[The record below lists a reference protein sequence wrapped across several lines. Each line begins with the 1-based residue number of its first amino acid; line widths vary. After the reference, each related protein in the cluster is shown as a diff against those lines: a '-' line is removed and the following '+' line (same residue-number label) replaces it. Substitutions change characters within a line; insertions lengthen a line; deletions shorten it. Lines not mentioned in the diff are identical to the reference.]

1 MNDQVQSSRASQD
14 DDEIDLLEL
23 LGTLLEGKW
32 LIFLFMLIAVGL
44 AFIYAFGQQSIYKA
58 DALLQVESKTAA
70 VPGIEELAG
79 FGGDDTSVSAE
90 LELIKSRKIIGQA
103 VDELK
108 LDLIAAPKKFPLLSN
123 VHQRFFSP
131 DETKK
136 FPPVWDKFDE
146 FAFQYAWGNEAIKIN
161 SLTVP
166 DKLLNKP
173 LTLIAKENKSYHLF
187 VTDTLLLK
195 GKIGQPAQS
204 KDGSLK
210 LRVDVLVGLPET
222 KYSLVKQ
229 SRLVAIER
237 LQQRLKAS
245 EKGKK
250 TGIISLALTGAN
262 KEQMVKILDY
272 IAKIYQKQ
280 NRNRS
285 TKEAA
290 NALGFLKT
298 QIKPIEDK
306 ANRAEA
312 ALSQYRTEHQTADIS
327 METKGVLEV
336 VAGIDT
342 ELQQLSFKRDELG
355 KKYTDN
361 HPSMQVVISQQRKL
375 QQRKKKASLEI
386 VKLPKKQ
393 QELFK
398 LESNFKVA
406 DAIYHQLLNN
416 IQEFKIA
423 KASKVGNVYIVD
435 KAVAHG
441 GAIKPKKSLILAL
454 GGLLGLMLGVLIVFL
469 RKALHQTVNSPEELE
484 RVTGLSVYATVP
496 LSTGVS
502 LTRALKNKAKKQ
514 KSLLAN
520 DNITDPAIESLRS
533 LRTSLH
539 FALLEAKNNIVM
551 ITGPAPGIGKS
562 FISSNFSAVLAAS
575 EQRVLLID
583 ADMRKGYLHNLLNLN
598 KSPGL
603 SGLIS
608 SKHSIEDT
616 IQTAAIGEHT
626 MDVITRGQTPPN
638 PAELL
643 MHSNFEQLL
652 NKFSDMY
659 DLILIDTPPVHAVTD
674 PSIIGAHCGVTFMV
688 VRYNQH
694 VMPEIERAVSRLAQT
709 GIETKGFI
717 FNAYV
722 AKKSKYGYGEYSYYG
737 DYKSD

>member
-14 DDEIDLLEL
+14 DDEINLLEL

-187 VTDTLLLK
+187 IEDTLLLK
-195 GKIGQPAQS
+195 GKVGQPAQS

-210 LRVDVLVGLPET
+210 LRIDVLVGLPET

-435 KAVAHG
+435 KAVVYDKVV
-441 GAIKPKKSLILAL
+441 KPKRSLILAL